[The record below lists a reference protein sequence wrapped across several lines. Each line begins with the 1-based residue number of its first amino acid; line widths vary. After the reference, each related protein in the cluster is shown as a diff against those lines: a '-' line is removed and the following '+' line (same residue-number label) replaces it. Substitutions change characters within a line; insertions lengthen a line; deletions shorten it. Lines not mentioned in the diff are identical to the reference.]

1 MAKKNN
7 YGDKEM
13 DDIDTT
19 RQYCQDNCILSGCNP
34 KVINAALQYLKNYRT
49 PNHMNQDMASKE
61 YGIST
66 VALRNNVHKIQ
77 QSGHLNIIKQMLG
90 NDKIETKWK

>member
-1 MAKKNN
+1 
-7 YGDKEM
+7 M
-13 DDIDTT
+13 DEIETT
-19 RQYCQDNCILSGCNP
+19 KQYCLDNCILSGCNP

-77 QSGHLNIIKQMLG
+77 RSQHLDIVKQLLG
-90 NDKIETKWK
+90 NPKIGTRC